1 MLGYVLKRLG
11 LMVLTLFVI
20 ITLCF
25 FVIRLMP
32 GSPFDDPE
40 SSPELQ
46 ALLEEKHHLNE
57 PIPAQYYWFWHD
69 IVTDGYWGVSLKIEP
84 NVPVWQVLR
93 NRIPVT
99 LSLNFIS
106 LILAVPFGILA
117 GALSARF
124 AGKIPDHLIS
134 ILTVLFISV
143 PAFVFGSLLQYVFGY
158 RGGFDIIYNS
168 TGTVGEKLR
177 SLILPVLALSFWP
190 IATICRYLR
199 GELLDNM
206 NADYMLL
213 ARAKGLNRTQAIS
226 RHAFRNSM
234 VPLVNV
240 IVPLITGV
248 LSGSLV
254 IEKIFAVPGVG
265 GIMTQAVT
273 SHDYWLVMA
282 VLVFY
287 SAINLVT
294 VLLMDIAYG
303 LIDPRIRL
311 AGKKG
316 EVIG

>member
-1 MLGYVLKRLG
+1 MLTYVLKRLG
-11 LMVLTLFVI
+11 LMVLTLFII

-40 SSPELQ
+40 SSPELER
-46 ALLEEKHHLNE
+46 LLEEKHHLNE
-57 PIPAQYYWFWHD
+57 PIPLQYYYFWKD
-69 IVTDGYWGVSLKIEP
+69 IVADGYWGVSLKIEP
-84 NVPVWQVLR
+84 NVPVWQVLK
-93 NRIPVT
+93 NRIPLS
-99 LSLNFIS
+99 LSLNLLS
-106 LILAVPFGILA
+106 LLLAIPAGILA

-124 AGKIPDHLIS
+124 AGKLPDRLIS
-134 ILTVLFISV
+134 VLTVLFISV
-143 PAFVFGSLLQYVFGY
+143 PAFVFASWLQYSWGY
-158 RGGFDIIYNS
+158 RGSFEIIYNS
-168 TGTVGEKLR
+168 TGTTGEKLS
-177 SLILPVLALSFWP
+177 SLILPILALSFWP
-190 IATICRYLR
+190 IATVCRYLR

-213 ARAKGLNRTQAIS
+213 ARAKGLSRMQALS
-226 RHAFRNSM
+226 KHAFRNSL

-240 IVPLITGV
+240 IVPLITGT

-254 IEKIFAVPGVG
+254 VEKIFAVPGVG

-273 SHDYWLVMA
+273 THDYWLVMA
-282 VLVFY
+282 VLIFY
-287 SAINLVT
+287 SAVNLVT

-311 AGKKG
+311 AGGKG

>member
-32 GSPFDDPE
+32 GSPFDVPDN
-40 SSPELQ
+40 SPERE

-57 PIPAQYYWFWHD
+57 PIPVQYYYFWHD
-69 IVTDGYWGVSLKIEP
+69 IVTESYWGVSLKIQP

-93 NRIPVT
+93 SRIPVT
-99 LSLNFIS
+99 LCLNLLSLVIA
-106 LILAVPFGILA
+106 IPIGVLA

-124 AGKIPDHLIS
+124 SKKLPDRIIS
-134 ILTVLFISV
+134 ILTVIFISV
-143 PAFVFGSLLQYVFGY
+143 PAFVFASWLQYSLGY
-158 RGGFDIIYNS
+158 RGSFDIIYNS
-168 TGTVGEKLR
+168 TGTAAERLH
-177 SLILPVLALSFWP
+177 SLILPILALSFWP

-213 ARAKGLNRTQAIS
+213 ARAKGMGRSQAIA

-248 LSGSLV
+248 LGGSLV
-254 IEKIFAVPGVG
+254 VEKIFAVPGVG

-282 VLVFY
+282 VLIFY
-287 SAINLVT
+287 STVNLIT